1 MPEVKQKPDF
11 FNTKTAISCTSLSQ
25 MLEVTRLA
33 GFWGWHWHWYSTKA
47 GKAPGPGLQRTWL
60 RLIKEDGPRA
70 ISFLSDE
77 PRNPKDTCLNWCDAA
92 YYFNRGFTILS
103 FDEGTALLLGSG
115 SSPAESA
122 PRNNDGR
129 ETCWWCRSPTRK
141 AGGGFYDVCTA
152 AGCGK

>member
-33 GFWGWHWHWYSTKA
+33 GFWGWHWYSTKA
-47 GKAPGPGLQRTWL
+47 GKMEIQSIRERWKKRLVKPLGISLRSAPMDHGEGSMILDWADVSWWVDKGFKIIPY
-60 RLIKEDGPRA
+60 
-70 ISFLSDE
+70 SDAM
-77 PRNPKDTCLNWCDAA
+77 C
-92 YYFNRGFTILS
+92 
-103 FDEGTALLLGSG
+103 LLGSG
-115 SSPAESA
+115 SSIQQSA

-152 AGCGK
+152 VGCGK